1 MAAKQNNTT
10 SKASIQ
16 KKVWK
21 EAEKLVIQGKSEDAL
36 LILRE
41 LDESGSEQTTLRLAG
56 MATHK
61 IAQKTNS
68 KSDYRKAASLL
79 RVSVKMNP
87 KDKKSS
93 KAHNDL
99 LNEMQDNGIRLLS
112 FRKYGY
118 VITAIAT
125 MLFVAGTAGIPLDP
139 SPREAPASPPSFT
152 QGTVFFGPEP
162 LRSNPAPF
170 LVSAE
175 ATVNWDKS
183 DIFLVIADEDKKEE
197 CDSILPIDRILSN
210 SETCKAG
217 DSEYE
222 VVGENGTKG
231 LTWTAKQGVYY
242 VGIGTMGT
250 NSSDGEGFDIEVSI
264 QLKLSAAGY
273 VLTILIGLIGV
284 RLIRND

>member
-1 MAAKQNNTT
+1 MAAKENNTT
-10 SKASIQ
+10 STASTQ

-21 EAEKLVIQGKSEDAL
+21 KAEKLIIQGKAEDAL

-41 LDESGSEQTTLRLAG
+41 LDESGSEQTTLQLAG

-79 RVSVKMNP
+79 RESVKMNP
-87 KDKKSS
+87 KDKKSR

-112 FRKYGY
+112 FRKFGY

-162 LRSNPAPF
+162 LRSNPVPF
-170 LVSAE
+170 LISAE
-175 ATVNWDKS
+175 ATVTWDKS

-231 LTWTAKQGVYY
+231 LTWTAEQGVYY

-250 NSSDGEGFDIEVSI
+250 NNSDGEGFDIEVSI

-273 VLTILIGLIGV
+273 VLTILIGVIGV
-284 RLIRND
+284 QLIRND